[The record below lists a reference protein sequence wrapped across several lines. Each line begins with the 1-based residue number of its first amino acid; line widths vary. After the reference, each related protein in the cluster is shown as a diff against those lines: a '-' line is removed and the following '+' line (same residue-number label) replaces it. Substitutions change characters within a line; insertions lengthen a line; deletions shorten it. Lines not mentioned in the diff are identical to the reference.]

1 MQVSIDSS
9 DSQPSRP
16 VVMDPRKFRK
26 VRWNLSRP
34 ETLQTADSWIE
45 CTHDRAHFPGEIVVL
60 VRETVHIIDENVSR
74 RASMTRS
81 VLSIGY
87 HAELYEGL
95 EEFSSRPP
103 SSGIIMAYD
112 KGTGSIVP
120 DVLGT
125 MSNSRRHAPRAVY
138 SSDIKIE
145 RIVEVMLAGAIDY
158 LAWPLTS
165 QTLRKSLGNIG
176 RISEATLERRRKEA
190 AARILVDQLTPR
202 ENNVLAALIDGAS
215 SKDMAAMFGLSLR
228 TVEVHRASMMK
239 KLGAR
244 SAADAA
250 RIGLFA
256 GVMR

>member
-1 MQVSIDSS
+1 M
-9 DSQPSRP
+9 
-16 VVMDPRKFRK
+16 
-26 VRWNLSRP
+26 
-34 ETLQTADSWIE
+34 
-45 CTHDRAHFPGEIVVL
+45 L
-60 VRETVHIIDENVSR
+60 VRETVHIIDENVTR

-95 EEFSSRPP
+95 SEFSSRPP
-103 SSGIIMAYD
+103 ASGIVMAYD
-112 KGTGSIVP
+112 KGTGTIVS

-125 MSNSRRHAPRAVY
+125 MSRSRRHAPLAVY
-138 SSDIKIE
+138 SSEIRIE

-158 LAWPLTS
+158 LSWPLTT
-165 QTLRKSLGNIG
+165 QTLRKSLSNIG
-176 RISEATLERRRKEA
+176 RISEAVLERRRREA
-190 AARILVDQLTPR
+190 SARMLVDKLTPR

-215 SKDMAAMFGLSLR
+215 SKDMAEMFGLSLR

-256 GVMR
+256 GVVR